1 MGYMHENHR
10 LLVLRPCGS
19 LVRILFDRPP
29 VQMPD
34 PIPHVILLPVDTIL
48 GQVDVL
54 EQADT
59 GQRRDGEVGQV
70 DVAGNAR
77 RGGFRIPGR
86 RVVR

>member
-1 MGYMHENHR
+1 MHENHY
-10 LLVLRPCGS
+10 LLVLRLRGS
-19 LVRILFDRPP
+19 LVRVLLDRPP

-34 PIPHVILLPVDTIL
+34 PIPHVILLSVDTIL
-48 GQVDVL
+48 GQIDVF

-70 DVAGNAR
+70 DVAGDTR